1 MKNLTDLM
9 NERFAAKAFLNEGP
23 INDDDLKL
31 ILEASNLAPTAFGI
45 DQCRV
50 LVYRTKK
57 GKDQFNP
64 YLKMGNEE
72 RVSSSSAFIIYI
84 GQTKEAL
91 FANDEEVLKRNTPY
105 FDFTNEKLKILHDAL
120 VASYEHPEG
129 RAEFYDIIA
138 VSNKSSYMTL
148 KAKELGYD
156 SVIMTGLDQVG
167 MTEYLKS
174 KNLLIEGERVILG
187 CALGHADM
195 ENYKNVRQSSTKN
208 RVPYDVF
215 ATIVD

>member
-9 NERFAAKAFLNEGP
+9 NERFACKVFLDEGP
-23 INDDDLKL
+23 INDADLKL

-50 LVYRTKK
+50 IVYRTKE

-64 YLKMGNEE
+64 YLKMGNEI
-72 RVSSSSAFIIYI
+72 RVSTSSAFIIYV

-91 FANDEEVLKRNTPY
+91 FANDEEVIKRNTPY
-105 FDFTNEKLKILHDAL
+105 FDFTTEKLKPFHDSL
-120 VASYEHPEG
+120 LASYAHPEG

-174 KNLLIEGERVILG
+174 KNLLINGERVVLA
-187 CALGHADM
+187 CAIGHADM
-195 ENYKNVRQSSTKN
+195 KNYKNVRQSGTKN

-215 ATIVD
+215 ATIID